1 MDKAYTSYS
10 TEIVIT
16 GEQRQ
21 SRTRQ
26 VLKDLSVT
34 FAAGQLTVI
43 VGRSGCGKS
52 TLLKLLAGKEQPDAG
67 EISIPQGWHSAM
79 LSPDP
84 YVITWTNVQRNVAM
98 ACGVGKTPEERYEKV
113 YCFDVMEKETGKY
126 LPQDQVKEMVTEL
139 GLTYVPVFYDGPFVS
154 WEAIE
159 AMVGRTELGGAY
171 GEGVVVKNMT
181 RLNDPNEKLPFY
193 TKIVGADFAEKKSI
207 SRTHMEQMSADAKR
221 QALADSVVTEARVR
235 KMILKLVDENLLS
248 ENWREEKPET
258 ISRQLTRQIYYDCV
272 KEEPETVEQIGKQFG
287 KYAAISTTNRVRE
300 MMKNQ
305 K

>member
-1 MDKAYTSYS
+1 MEHKYINIERLRPRHSSGFQPGDHIVVQEKIDGSNFRSAM
-10 TEIVIT
+10 TE
-16 GEQRQ
+16 
-21 SRTRQ
+21 SRTGSGLLDGRVSWMQ
-26 VLKDLSVT
+26 KQDKEKIKAVLGDRYIL
-34 FAAGQLTVI
+34 FAEWLVHHAV
-43 VGRSGCGKS
+43 
-52 TLLKLLAGKEQPDAG
+52 
-67 EISIPQGWHSAM
+67 
-79 LSPDP
+79 P
-84 YVITWTNVQRNVAM
+84 Y
-98 ACGVGKTPEERYEKV
+98 PEERYEKV